1 VIPIP
6 YQNHGES
13 DTEWSLLKSVL
24 ESPHFSFEPNDFSLL
39 KGILESPHF
48 SFEECVLALT
58 IYVLVKTL
66 SWWGVT
72 RFAQPCVHT
81 DALSVLLSA
90 LYLYL
95 LPRVLIWRRTHT
107 SGAGSSLFCALTVE

>member
-39 KGILESPHF
+39 KGILEIPIL
-48 SFEECVLALT
+48 VLKN
-58 IYVLVKTL
+58 V
-66 SWWGVT
+66 
-72 RFAQPCVHT
+72 F
-81 DALSVLLSA
+81 
-90 LYLYL
+90 
-95 LPRVLIWRRTHT
+95 
-107 SGAGSSLFCALTVE
+107 